1 MTVLKDEGSQLQA
14 LLNAAGAA
22 CWQPDPKSTGRAR
35 SAGAD
40 ARRRHMTTAIATRP
54 SIAHRIRRWEG
65 LPYWLILPTVVYLGL
80 FFVWPMIQAFE
91 LSVHVGGAWTFA
103 PFREMYHDIRFGM
116 AVRFTLIFIA
126 VIVPIQ
132 FLLALTMALIANS
145 AIRGR
150 TVFLFIF
157 ILPLGVSD
165 LAAGL
170 IWSSIFSQH
179 GYLNTI
185 LQDVGI
191 RHTPYIWINPQHQT
205 QLVLEVVAAE
215 IWRSTALITVILI
228 AGLQGIPKEYGEAA
242 EVFGAGSSRASGRDP
257 ADAQACDQVA
267 LLLRVVFAFE
277 VFATVL
283 AITGQAPRS
292 RSSPGTGRRTTS
304 IRHCGGVR
312 HADSRTVRRS
322 GRDHHAPLRT
332 RKEQVAR

>member
-1 MTVLKDEGSQLQA
+1 
-14 LLNAAGAA
+14 
-22 CWQPDPKSTGRAR
+22 
-35 SAGAD
+35 
-40 ARRRHMTTAIATRP
+40 MTTAIATRP

-91 LSVHVGGAWTFA
+91 LSVRVGGVWTLA
-103 PFREMYHDIRFGM
+103 PFHEMYHDIRFGT
-116 AVRFTLIFIA
+116 AVRFTLLFIA

-170 IWSSIFSQH
+170 IWSSIFSEH

-242 EVFGAGSSRASGRDP
+242 EVFGAGFFSRLWTVTLPMLKP
-257 ADAQACDQVA
+257 AIQVA

-283 AITGQAPRS
+283 AITGQ
-292 RSSPGTGRRTTS
+292 GTTTLALES
-304 IRHCGGVR
+304 WNWQTNYLNPHVAAAYATLILVLSVTAAGIIMLL
-312 HADSRTVRRS
+312 
-322 GRDHHAPLRT
+322 LRT
-332 RKEQVAR
+332 RREQLNR